1 MTSTE
6 GPHPP
11 NSTTVANNKVTTAT
25 FWDQMIKYPSK
36 TMRWLWPRPVTPLGV
51 EGEDHMKNIRVTCLV
66 YREVLP
72 AVRSAEMGI
81 GGIGQG
87 LEGAGEL

>member
-1 MTSTE
+1 M
-6 GPHPP
+6 GPDD
-11 NSTTVANNKVTTAT
+11 KVP
-25 FWDQMIKYPSK
+25 IEILHK